1 MKRFLSSLFLISM
14 LFLLAACGSEDGEAA
29 ETDSQDSSETNE
41 ESTES
46 SENADAP
53 EKLIM
58 GFVPSQD
65 SDKIADTVQPL
76 ADQLSEEIGIPVEGK
91 VMNNYSAVIEGM
103 GSGQIH
109 IGFLPAFA
117 YVLAEEKYDIEVQ
130 MKSERYGSDQYR
142 AQYVVK
148 KDSGIESLADLEGK
162 VWAVPD
168 VTSTSGFLFPANE
181 IMNEFD
187 VKDVQ
192 QDFFSQ
198 TISAGGHDNAIVA
211 LLDGNADVAT
221 TFEDARGDLEEEYPN
236 VMEDTKILGYTEW
249 IPNDTIS
256 VIPSLSDDLK
266 AEIKESFLSFNDNE
280 EMIQVMNEVY
290 SWDAIVEAE
299 SSDYQI
305 VRDTYKKFQDSINI
319 DDM

>member
-1 MKRFLSSLFLISM
+1 MKKFLSVLFLISL
-14 LFLLAACGSEDGEAA
+14 LFILAACGSEEGDAA
-29 ETDSQDSSETNE
+29 EKSGQGSNEATKESKE
-41 ESTES
+41 ESS
-46 SENADAP
+46 DAL
-53 EKLIM
+53 EKLVM

-76 ADQLSEEIGIPVEGK
+76 ADKLSEEIGIPVEGK

-148 KDSGIESLADLEGK
+148 KDSDIESLADLEGK

-181 IMNEFD
+181 IMEKFD

-192 QDFFSQ
+192 QEFFSQ

-236 VMEDTKILGYTEW
+236 VMDDTKILGYTEW

-256 VIPSLSDDLK
+256 VIPSLSDELK
-266 AEIKESFLSFNDNE
+266 NDIQESFLSFNEND

-290 SWDAIVEAE
+290 SWDAIVKAE
-299 SSDYQI
+299 SEDYQI
-305 VRDTYKKFQDSINI
+305 VRDTYEKFKDSINV
-319 DDM
+319 DEM

>member
-1 MKRFLSSLFLISM
+1 MKKFLSVLFLIS
-14 LFLLAACGSEDGEAA
+14 LLSILAACGSEEGDAA
-29 ETDSQDSSETNE
+29 ETSGQENNEAKE
-41 ESTES
+41 ES
-46 SENADAP
+46 NDAP
-53 EKLIM
+53 EKLVM

-76 ADQLSEEIGIPVEGK
+76 ADKLSEEIGIPVEGK

-142 AQYVVK
+142 AQYVVR
-148 KDSGIESLADLEGK
+148 KDSGIESLEDLEGK

-181 IMNEFD
+181 IMEEFD

-192 QDFFSQ
+192 QEFFSQ

-236 VMEDTKILGYTEW
+236 VMEDTKVLGYTEW

-256 VIPSLSDDLK
+256 VIPSLSDELK
-266 AEIKESFLSFNDNE
+266 NDIQESFLSFNDNE

-290 SWDAIVEAE
+290 SWDAIVKAE
-299 SSDYQI
+299 SEDYEI
-305 VRDTYKKFQDSINI
+305 VRDTYEKFKDSINV
-319 DDM
+319 DEM

>member
-1 MKRFLSSLFLISM
+1 MKKLWIVACFTVLAFV
-14 LFLLAACGSEDGEAA
+14 LAACGSSEGEAQ
-29 ETDSQDSSETNE
+29 TGD
-41 ESTES
+41 ES
-46 SENADAP
+46 P
-53 EKLIM
+53 EKIIM

-76 ADQLSEEIGIPVEGK
+76 ADELSEKLGIPVEGK
-91 VMNNYSAVIEGM
+91 VMNSYSAVVEGM

-117 YVLAEEKYDIEVQ
+117 YVLAEEKYDIQVSL
-130 MKSERYGSDQYR
+130 KSERYGSDQYR
-142 AQYVVK
+142 AQYVVM
-148 KDSGIESLADLEGK
+148 KDSGIESLEDLEGK
-162 VWAVPD
+162 TWAIPD

-181 IMNEFD
+181 LMTKFG
-187 VKDVQ
+187 VQDVQ

-236 VMEDTKILGYTEW
+236 VMEDTKILGYTNW

-256 VIPSLSDDLK
+256 VIPSLNDDRK
-266 AEIKESFLSFNDNE
+266 AEIKEAFLSFNEDE
-280 EMIQVMNEVY
+280 DMIQVMNDVY
-290 SWDAIVEAE
+290 SWDAIVDASPE
-299 SSDYQI
+299 DYQI
-305 VRDTYKKFQDSINI
+305 VRDTYEKFKDSINI